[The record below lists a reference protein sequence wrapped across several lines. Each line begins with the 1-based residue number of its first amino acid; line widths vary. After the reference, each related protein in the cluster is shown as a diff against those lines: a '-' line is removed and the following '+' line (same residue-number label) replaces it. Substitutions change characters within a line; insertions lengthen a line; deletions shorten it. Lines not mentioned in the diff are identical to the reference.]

1 MNDAGQ
7 YLAHMRARAPL
18 VQNITNY
25 VAMNVMANIMLAAGA
40 SPAMAHAQQE
50 AAEFAGLASALSV
63 NIGTL
68 DPEWVVS
75 MEGAARAM
83 NAAGKPWV
91 LDPVAVG
98 ATALRRDAGARLL
111 ALKPTIIRGNASEII
126 ALAGFEAAGKGADTA
141 DAVSDAEAAAR
152 ALAGQTGGV
161 VAVTGGRDFITDG
174 RAAYRVAGGHAL
186 MPRVTEDDIPF
197 LGCCYGIGILGKHL
211 GAPVAKGRYG
221 EAVGTADC
229 TVTQAGRNDALL
241 ADLPGRFDAF
251 VGHKEALEA
260 LPDGCVHLV
269 SAPSCPFQMVRYKS
283 NVYATQFHPEADS
296 AGFEQRIKTYKDHG
310 YFPPEEALDLIAM
323 CRAADVHAP
332 QKILRN
338 FVQRYG

>member
-7 YLAHMRARAPL
+7 YLAHMHARAPL

-50 AAEFAGLASALSV
+50 AAEFAGLADALSV

-83 NAAGKPWV
+83 NATGKPWV

-126 ALAGFEAAGKGADTA
+126 ALAGFEAAGRGADTA
-141 DAVSDAEAAAR
+141 DAVSDAEDAAR

-161 VAVTGGRDFITDG
+161 VAVTGEVDFVTDG
-174 RAAYRVAGGHAL
+174 KAAYRVAGGHAL
-186 MPRVTEDDIPF
+186 MPRITV
-197 LGCCYGIGILGKHL
+197 LGCSLTGIVAAFAVDQPALPATVGALAYYATAGEVAGEIATGPASFQVAFIDALYKLGPDDVT
-211 GAPVAKGRYG
+211 ARARI
-221 EAVGTADC
+221 EAV
-229 TVTQAGRNDALL
+229 
-241 ADLPGRFDAF
+241 
-251 VGHKEALEA
+251 
-260 LPDGCVHLV
+260 
-269 SAPSCPFQMVRYKS
+269 
-283 NVYATQFHPEADS
+283 
-296 AGFEQRIKTYKDHG
+296 
-310 YFPPEEALDLIAM
+310 
-323 CRAADVHAP
+323 
-332 QKILRN
+332 
-338 FVQRYG
+338 

>member
-75 MEGAARAM
+75 MESAARAM

-91 LDPVAVG
+91 LDPVAVS

-111 ALKPTIIRGNASEII
+111 ALQPTIIRGNASEII

-141 DAVSDAEAAAR
+141 DAVSDAEDAAR

-161 VAVTGGRDFITDG
+161 VSVTGERDFITDG
-174 RAAYRVAGGHAL
+174 QAAYRVAGGHAL
-186 MPRVTEDDIPF
+186 PRITV
-197 LGCCYGIGILGKHL
+197 LGCSLTGIVAAFAVDQPALPATVAALAYYAVAGEVAGK
-211 GAPVAKGRYG
+211 VA
-221 EAVGTADC
+221 
-229 TVTQAGRNDALL
+229 AGPASFQVAFIDALYNL
-241 ADLPGRFDAF
+241 G
-251 VGHKEALEA
+251 
-260 LPDGCVHLV
+260 PDEVT
-269 SAPSCPFQMVRYKS
+269 A
-283 NVYATQFHPEADS
+283 
-296 AGFEQRIKTYKDHG
+296 
-310 YFPPEEALDLIAM
+310 
-323 CRAADVHAP
+323 RAQIEV
-332 QKILRN
+332 
-338 FVQRYG
+338 V